1 MFTEVLVLLKGVVGE
16 YGPRRWGGGPAT
28 IGRFAGVLQPATF
41 PVNPQG
47 KLLYIIY
54 YCCEAE
60 CSWQ

>member
-41 PVNPQG
+41 PVNPQDV
-47 KLLYIIY
+47 LW
-54 YCCEAE
+54 E
-60 CSWQ
+60 